1 MALSTGTLTQKL
13 ANQVRFVVEHIKAVL
28 SMSKYEFSEPEEEP
42 SELDEELDEE
52 LDADELAEVDLEE
65 ALGVNVITLTY
76 WDNEPFPRLNLGGT
90 SPLAAKALLQEA
102 IAALDMVIPPVSV
115 EYNNEMILQPCIVN
129 DEDED

>member
-42 SELDEELDEE
+42 SELDEELDT
-52 LDADELAEVDLEE
+52 DELAEVDLEE
-65 ALGVNVITLTY
+65 ALGVHVITLTY

>member
-1 MALSTGTLTQKL
+1 MG
-13 ANQVRFVVEHIKAVL
+13 
-28 SMSKYEFSEPEEEP
+28 KYEFSEPEE
-42 SELDEELDEE
+42 SEEIPEEGTD
-52 LDADELAEVDLEE
+52 DLE
-65 ALGVNVITLTY
+65 GVPIGTVEFEEVTGIHVITLTY

>member
-28 SMSKYEFSEPEEEP
+28 SMSKYEFSEPEEEQ
-42 SELDEELDEE
+42 SELDEE

-65 ALGVNVITLTY
+65 ALGVHVITLTY

>member
-28 SMSKYEFSEPEEEP
+28 SMSKYEFSEPEEEQ
-42 SELDEELDEE
+42 SELDEE

>member
-42 SELDEELDEE
+42 SELDEELD
-52 LDADELAEVDLEE
+52 ADELAEVDLEE
-65 ALGVNVITLTY
+65 ALGVHVITLTY

>member
-42 SELDEELDEE
+42 SELDEELDV
-52 LDADELAEVDLEE
+52 DELAEVDLEE
-65 ALGVNVITLTY
+65 ALGVHVITLTY